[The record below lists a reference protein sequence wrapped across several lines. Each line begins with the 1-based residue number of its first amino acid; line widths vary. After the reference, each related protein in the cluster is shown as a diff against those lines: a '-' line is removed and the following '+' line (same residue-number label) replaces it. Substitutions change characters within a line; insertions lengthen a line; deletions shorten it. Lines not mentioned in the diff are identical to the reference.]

1 MEQVKDMVEC
11 ANQNPHMFMSPKI
24 VVRLAAGVTK
34 ELKELL
40 EQLNVEVIGDIVN
53 SGTEDS
59 CVLLSNEH
67 SELVDSLQNEMSS
80 LKNIHLDIDD
90 ISSPSSSDA
99 AFFDSNDE
107 SSYFNIQSIPSNA
120 VLNLDVSTFLA
131 YVSNMTNGHC
141 HAKYKEK
148 LLMDLA
154 EMERAHPVKPILD
167 QLFQGIYW
175 HWACFVS
182 LLFPCLLIL

>member
-1 MEQVKDMVEC
+1 MFLGHGKYGRKSIVEQVKDMVEC
-11 ANQNPHMFMSPKI
+11 ANQNPHMFLPPKVI
-24 VVRLAAGVTK
+24 VRLAAGVTK

-53 SGTEDS
+53 SISEDNS
-59 CVLLSNEH
+59 SLSNNEH
-67 SELVDSLQNEMSS
+67 SEFVDSLQNEMMS
-80 LKNIHLDIDD
+80 LKNIQLDSEE
-90 ISSPSSSDA
+90 ISCSSSSDTT
-99 AFFDSNDE
+99 FFDSNDE
-107 SSYFNIQSIPSNA
+107 SSYFNLQSIPSNA

-154 EMERAHPVKPILD
+154 EMERANPVKPILD
-167 QLFQGIYW
+167 KLFQG
-175 HWACFVS
+175 
-182 LLFPCLLIL
+182 